1 MNQPEFDYFGPY
13 RVEGVLGRGGMGT
26 VYKGSHARSGD
37 KVAIKVIAAAVA
49 DQSRF
54 RRRFAA
60 EIDTLKRLKHP
71 HIVELIG
78 YGEEQGLLFYSM
90 EYVAGRSLLEHMRQ
104 HRVLPWE
111 DVIQIGIETSAAL
124 KHAHDLGIIHRDLK
138 PANLML
144 SDQGQVKL
152 TDFGIAKLFGS
163 TDMTVA
169 GSVIGT
175 ADYMPPEQAEGKT
188 ITTRSDLYSLGC
200 VLYALL
206 SGRAPFGGK
215 SLPEVLY
222 AVRYNAVPDLAT
234 LAPNCPL
241 ELAELIKEM
250 VEKDPSKRPPTALV
264 VGNRLK
270 AIQAGMRKLGSAMK
284 PSEGDGKPL
293 AKIGKELT
301 SLDLSDDEDNEI
313 RLTHPELASTREQPT
328 MLAPQVSPNKDTS
341 ASPKPGPSD
350 SFITNHERTSVLSKN
365 EPPSSETVHLDK
377 GAKRP
382 LPQSL
387 PGEESIATAG
397 FAANTGPAANTGRSV
412 NSSRSVNAGPSSS
425 VGASTNIGTSSFTQ
439 VTEND
444 VHVSVFGNAPVTNTQ
459 QSDWIQYASIGV
471 MVAVLLGCVAL
482 GWWMFRPASAD
493 QLFKDIS
500 AQLDSNDE
508 ESIAAARPKIDEFL
522 ERFPD
527 DKRRT
532 EIQAIA
538 DDDDLTKAY
547 VTLKRRSARK
557 GESLSALDQGF
568 LDCLEARQ
576 KDADDYRRKL
586 ESFIVVF
593 GKLDGLTR
601 AEKRLVQIAIYADK
615 VSPTLKLEIP
625 PATTQL
631 EKIIRSAEAELSG
644 KELINYY
651 ESLLELYAEKPWAA
665 DQLIRIRERINSGQ
679 ADGK

>member
-1 MNQPEFDYFGPY
+1 MELSMSQPEFDYFGPY

-90 EYVAGRSLLEHMRQ
+90 EYVPGHSLLEHMRQ

-111 DVIQIGIETSAAL
+111 DVLQIGIETSAAL

-144 SDQGQVKL
+144 SDSGQVKL

-163 TDMTVA
+163 SDMTAA

-206 SGRAPFGGK
+206 AGRAPFGGK

-222 AVRYNAVPDLAT
+222 AVRYNAVPDLLT
-234 LAPNCPL
+234 LAPSCPV

-250 VEKDPSKRPPTALV
+250 VEKDPQKRPPTALV
-264 VGNRLK
+264 IGNRLK
-270 AIQAGMRKLGSAMK
+270 AIQAGMRKLASPK
-284 PSEGDGKPL
+284 QLTQDGEKAVP
-293 AKIGKELT
+293 KIGKELT
-301 SLDLSDDEDNEI
+301 SLDLSEDDDNEI
-313 RLTHPELASTREQPT
+313 RLTHPEIESTHEKPT
-328 MLAPQVSPNKDTS
+328 MLAPPSSGTKDFNTTPYQS
-341 ASPKPGPSD
+341 PSD
-350 SFITNHERTSVLSKN
+350 SFITNHERTSVLAKGEVLAIVNSNAEKARRSSPLSQ
-365 EPPSSETVHLDK
+365 PPSAGDPVTAT
-377 GAKRP
+377 GAT
-382 LPQSL
+382 S
-387 PGEESIATAG
+387 PG
-397 FAANTGPAANTGRSV
+397 
-412 NSSRSVNAGPSSS
+412 SR
-425 VGASTNIGTSSFTQ
+425 FTQ
-439 VTEND
+439 VTDSD
-444 VHVSVFGNAPVTNTQ
+444 VRASVFGTTSEGHAH
-459 QSDWIQYASIGV
+459 QSDWIQYASIGA
-471 MVAVLLGCVAL
+471 MVAVLLISVAYA
-482 GWWMFRPASAD
+482 WWMFRPDSAD
-493 QLFKDIS
+493 QLFADIT

-508 ESIAAARPKIDEFL
+508 EAIAAARPKIDEFL
-522 ERFPD
+522 ERFPND
-527 DKRRT
+527 NRRPDV
-532 EIQAIA
+532 QALA
-538 DDDDLTKAY
+538 DDDDLTKAF
-547 VTLKRRSARK
+547 VNLKRRAARK
-557 GESLSALDQGF
+557 ADSLSALQQGF

-576 KDADDYRRKL
+576 RNAEEYRLKL
-586 ESFIVVF
+586 QSFITVF
-593 GKLDGLTR
+593 GELGGLSQT
-601 AEKRLVQIAIYADK
+601 EKRLVELAIYA
-615 VSPTLKLEIP
+615 SQAQPTLKLEIP

-631 EKIIRSAEAELSG
+631 EKLIRSAEAELSG
-644 KELINYY
+644 KELLNYY
-651 ESLLELYAEKPWAA
+651 RSLLELYANKPWAA
-665 DQLIRIRERINSGQ
+665 EQLVRIRERIKSDEAN
-679 ADGK
+679 GK

>member
-26 VYKGSHARSGD
+26 VYKGSHARSGE

-54 RRRFAA
+54 RRRFAT

-90 EYVAGRSLLEHMRQ
+90 EYVSGHSLLEHMRQ

-144 SDQGQVKL
+144 SDLGQVKL

-163 TDMTVA
+163 TDMTAA

-206 SGRAPFGGK
+206 AGRAPFGGK
-215 SLPEVLY
+215 SVPEVLY
-222 AVRYNAVPDLAT
+222 AVRYNAVPDLMA
-234 LAPNCPL
+234 LAPNCPA

-250 VEKDPSKRPPTALV
+250 VEKDPQKRPPTALV
-264 VGNRLK
+264 IGNRLK
-270 AIQAGMRKLGSAMK
+270 AIQAGMRKLANPTK
-284 PSEGDGKPL
+284 ATQEEGKPVE
-293 AKIGKELT
+293 KIGKELT

-313 RLTHPELASTREQPT
+313 RLTHPEVASTHELPT
-328 MLAPQVSPNKDTS
+328 MLAPQPSGTVNTAPQS
-341 ASPKPGPSD
+341 PSD
-350 SFITNHERTSVLSKN
+350 SYITNHDRTSALAKGETPADVAARADKTRRPIPASQS
-365 EPPSSETVHLDK
+365 PS
-377 GAKRP
+377 
-382 LPQSL
+382 
-387 PGEESIATAG
+387 TADPVTL
-397 FAANTGPAANTGRSV
+397 TGLGT
-412 NSSRSVNAGPSSS
+412 NAGSR
-425 VGASTNIGTSSFTQ
+425 FTQ
-439 VTEND
+439 VTDSD
-444 VHVSVFGNAPVTNTQ
+444 VRASVFGTTSDTHAP
-459 QSDWIQYASIGV
+459 QSDWIQYASIATLVG
-471 MVAVLLGCVAL
+471 VLLICIASA
-482 GWWMFRPASAD
+482 WWMFRPASAD
-493 QLFKDIS
+493 QLFEDIS
-500 AQLDSNDE
+500 AQLDSNDDE
-508 ESIAAARPKIDEFL
+508 MIAAARPMINEFL
-522 ERFPD
+522 ERFPE
-527 DKRRT
+527 DKRCG

-538 DDDDLTKAY
+538 DDDDLTRAF
-547 VTLKRRSARK
+547 VALKRRAARK

-576 KDADDYRRKL
+576 RNPDEYQRKL
-586 ESFIVVF
+586 ESFITVF
-593 GKLDGLTR
+593 GKLDGLSVIER
-601 AEKRLVQIAIYADK
+601 RLVELAIYASK
-615 VSPTLKLEIP
+615 TQPTLKLEIP

-631 EKIIRSAEAELSG
+631 EKLIRSAEAELSG

-651 ESLLELYAEKPWAA
+651 KSLLELYAGKAWAA
-665 DQLIRIRERINSGQ
+665 EQLVRIRERIKSDEAN
-679 ADGK
+679 GK